1 MGQKRSTAVQC
12 FIYFTGQGRQ
22 SVWHQSNRN
31 DLPVS
36 IHRGKVL
43 MKRIFILMTL
53 LILGSEATAK
63 CTYDGNVKR
72 QGLTLSNVKI
82 PTDTSIPVG
91 TVLYSRKF
99 GTGSYKSFTC
109 NKNTDDQYIIDIGAA
124 VVPGVTGLQGGPVY
138 ETGIEGIGFQVSDLL
153 RSKNGSLV
161 AAAAGST
168 LVPISSSSE
177 NNYQAITVWLI
188 KTKTVIDTSTKSTS
202 NPSVSFSVGNIK
214 TNPSP
219 SERLLY
225 NVTSIS
231 IKDINYRSTSCNIST
246 PRSQVTLNRID
257 KGQLM
262 SLTRGAITPSQK
274 TIAMNISCP
283 NDSVGNTVTYWF
295 NPIGGNS
302 ASGDGIVDNMLTG
315 TTAANKVGVI
325 FKLSGRP
332 VVFYDTDSY
341 SYKINNSNDLNK
353 TINLTADYYRQ
364 SDSSADVTLGLVK
377 GMLEVVIQED

>member
-1 MGQKRSTAVQC
+1 
-12 FIYFTGQGRQ
+12 
-22 SVWHQSNRN
+22 
-31 DLPVS
+31 
-36 IHRGKVL
+36 

-72 QGLTLSNVKI
+72 QGITLSNVKI

>member
-1 MGQKRSTAVQC
+1 
-12 FIYFTGQGRQ
+12 
-22 SVWHQSNRN
+22 
-31 DLPVS
+31 
-36 IHRGKVL
+36 
-43 MKRIFILMTL
+43 MKKIFILMTL
-53 LILGSEATAK
+53 LMLGSEAAAK

-72 QGLTLSNVKI
+72 QGLTLSNLKI

-99 GTGSYKSFTC
+99 GTGPYKTFTC
-109 NKNTDDQYIIDIGAA
+109 NKNMDDQYIIDIGAA
-124 VVPGVTGLQGGPVY
+124 AVPGVTGIQGGPVY
-138 ETGIEGIGFQVSDLL
+138 ETGIDGIGFQVSDLL

-161 AAAAGST
+161 SAAAGST

-177 NNYQAITVWLI
+177 NNYQFITVWLI

-202 NPSVSFSVGNIK
+202 NPSVSFSVGNLK

-219 SERLLY
+219 SDRLLY
-225 NVTSIS
+225 AVSSIT
-231 IKDINYRSTSCNIST
+231 IKDISYRTTSCNIST

-262 SLTRGAITPSQK
+262 SLARGAVTPSQQ

-283 NDSVGNTVTYWF
+283 NDSVGNKVTYWF
-295 NPIGGNS
+295 NPIGGIS
-302 ASGDGIVDNMLTG
+302 TSGNGIVDNMLTG
-315 TTAANKVGVI
+315 TGAANKVGVI
-325 FKLSGRP
+325 FKLSGTP
-332 VVFYDTDSY
+332 VTFYDTDSY
-341 SYKINNSNDLNK
+341 YYKINTSNDLNK

-364 SDSSADVTLGLVK
+364 SDSITDVTLGLVK